1 MHPTAI
7 YQWLQLH
14 PATMSALT
22 VGIYHVVS
30 AFVGSLEMPDASSGK
45 LYRFIFAFTNRLAA
59 NYARAGAM
67 KTVLAA
73 EQGPTMVPKP

>member
-14 PATMSALT
+14 PATMSALM
-22 VGIYHVVS
+22 VGIYHFLS
-30 AFVGSLEMPDASSGK
+30 AFVGSLEMPDTTSSK
-45 LYRFIFAFTNRLAA
+45 FYRFLFTFTNRLAA

-67 KTVLAA
+67 KTVLEA
-73 EQGPTMVPKP
+73 EQIRVVKP